1 MRVVISIAA
10 IFFALVLNAAEAHAW
25 ASNHGNDGPTTG
37 GPYSSVPEP
46 STLYALGSGIAL
58 LGGAGW
64 YIRRRK

>member
-1 MRVVISIAA
+1 MRAVISIAM
-10 IFFALVLNAAEAHAW
+10 IFSALVLSAAEVHAW
-25 ASNHGNDGPTTG
+25 ASNHGRDNGATG
-37 GPYSSVPEP
+37 GPYNSVPEP